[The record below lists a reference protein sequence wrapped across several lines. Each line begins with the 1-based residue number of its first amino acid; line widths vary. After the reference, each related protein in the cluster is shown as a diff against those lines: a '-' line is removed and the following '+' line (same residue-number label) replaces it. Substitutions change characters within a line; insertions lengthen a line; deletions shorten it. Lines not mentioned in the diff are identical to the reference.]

1 MSLIGGKYHW
11 SHQAYCQWAN
21 TESSLQG
28 EECYMLEHF
37 TVKNRCYVCVLY
49 VCCWFCCWC
58 LFVNVIH
65 CVLIKGMY
73 VGENIIKKCVGYF
86 GVTIVS

>member
-1 MSLIGGKYHW
+1 MCFI
-11 SHQAYCQWAN
+11 C
-21 TESSLQG
+21 
-28 EECYMLEHF
+28 MLLLF
-37 TVKNRCYVCVLY
+37 
-49 VCCWFCCWC
+49 CWC